1 MMYRSHSKFRR
12 AVRSWLRSER
22 VGEQRDAERHL
33 RRAFRSLASPVPSA
47 DFVEATMLR
56 LGVPYRARTVSQPGS
71 VYKLLVSACLTAAGA
86 ALVMVPAAL
95 MPWVASLRPAL
106 LVQSWTSVLVALS
119 QRLASGFAVW
129 KVLTEIGETVAQA
142 LASPSALLALTVA
155 LAVSFATFRA
165 LSGLVSFERGTQNV

>member
-1 MMYRSHSKFRR
+1 MSSNHKKFRR
-12 AVRSWLRSER
+12 AIRSWLRSER
-22 VGEQRDAERHL
+22 AGEQRDAERHL
-33 RRAFRSLASPVPSA
+33 RSAFRSLASPAPSA
-47 DFVEATMLR
+47 DFVETTMRR
-56 LGVPYRARTVSQPGS
+56 LGVPYRAREISRPGGL
-71 VYKLLVSACLTAAGA
+71 YKLLVSACLAAAGA
-86 ALVMVPAAL
+86 ALVVVPAAL

-129 KVLTEIGETVAQA
+129 KVLTEIGETVAEA
-142 LASPSALLALTVA
+142 LASPSTLLALTVA

>member
-1 MMYRSHSKFRR
+1 M
-12 AVRSWLRSER
+12 
-22 VGEQRDAERHL
+22 
-33 RRAFRSLASPVPSA
+33 
-47 DFVEATMLR
+47 
-56 LGVPYRARTVSQPGS
+56 
-71 VYKLLVSACLTAAGA
+71 YKLLVSACLAAAGV
-86 ALVMVPAAL
+86 ALVIVPAAL
-95 MPWVASLRPAL
+95 MPAMATLRPAL
-106 LVQSWTSVLVALS
+106 LVQGWTSVLVALS